1 MVRAAHPAQ
10 VRACFL
16 RSRDLPRRI
25 DILGRA
31 IFSDH
36 VSLAFTCGNFSGRY
50 PIRARGSDERTHKE
64 NWTQPGMAESS
75 WRYTASTCAGLA
87 APETSSIAP
96 GGRRAAGDLARFRRR
111 IEACNGAAGAHHPRR
126 HRLHRRCR
134 SDAEIAVRMV
144 ESKLTRLLN
153 DLLSQCGGCQRRRQS
168 KRRTQ

>member
-36 VSLAFTCGNFSGRY
+36 VSLAITCGNFSGRY

-75 WRYTASTCAGLA
+75 WRYTASTFAGLA
-87 APETSSIAP
+87 APEPLQSRLAGGARRATWCGFAGVSRPAIAP
-96 GGRRAAGDLARFRRR
+96 PGRITRDAIAFTGGVVPMRRSPFGW
-111 IEACNGAAGAHHPRR
+111 
-126 HRLHRRCR
+126 
-134 SDAEIAVRMV
+134 
-144 ESKLTRLLN
+144 
-153 DLLSQCGGCQRRRQS
+153 
-168 KRRTQ
+168 